1 MNNIQVDKRVICRIC
16 RERTDHKIKGR
27 YRLTKTEII
36 NHLFH
41 YNLLIIIPIIYCI
54 ILLYISFN
62 L

>member
-1 MNNIQVDKRVICRIC
+1 MRYTQPPNNYNNNKQR
-16 RERTDHKIKGR
+16 R
-27 YRLTKTEII
+27 YRLSNTEII

-41 YNLLIIIPIIYCI
+41 YNLLIIIPIIYCV

>member
-1 MNNIQVDKRVICRIC
+1 MRYTQPPNNYNNKQR
-16 RERTDHKIKGR
+16 R
-27 YRLTKTEII
+27 YRLTNTEII